1 MEPRTLSGSRK
12 MMNERQKFAQKR
24 QLSLSS
30 YRIEFVDCTT
40 YKMLKNAKKKAEIKH
55 NSSSQTTITFHCVNL
70 SPTRKKLIKEL
81 LLEVCFLLEAACL
94 LIQTNLLSNHS
105 ITPLFSSDNGLS
117 PGLLKGVT
125 ADLRGDMGEAL
136 SVEKTWTNP
145 SENRMISKRPEPFC
159 SSTSRE
165 SRRLN

>member
-1 MEPRTLSGSRK
+1 MGKKSLLK
-12 MMNERQKFAQKR
+12 KCNFLFLLIV
-24 QLSLSS
+24 LSLWILK
-30 YRIEFVDCTT
+30 RCTKSL
-40 YKMLKNAKKKAEIKH
+40 KMTKRKQEIRH
-55 NSSSQTTITFHCVNL
+55 NSSLQTTITFHCANH
-70 SPTRKKLIKEL
+70 KKELIKEL

-145 SENRMISKRPEPFC
+145 PENRMISKGPEPFC
-159 SSTSRE
+159 SSTSPE